1 MTYTYAILEVTIT
14 VYAEIYAALIAA
26 GYADQITE
34 AGVIDMHGIGLQM
47 KTTSDDDRTNV

>member
-34 AGVIDMHGIGLQM
+34 DGVIDMHGIGLQM
-47 KTTSDDDRTNV
+47 KTTSDDGES